1 MFLEEKLQIIEFKLV
16 DYRKIVYFYRLN
28 GLIFSINDNKNE
40 EFLSDRSDNCKQLR
54 IRRVN

>member
-40 EFLSDRSDNCKQLR
+40 EFLSDRSDNRKQL
-54 IRRVN
+54 